1 MYEAHLDNNLVI
13 LSYKNKTESNAACGA
28 KLILTAT

>member
-1 MYEAHLDNNLVI
+1 MYEAHLDNNFVI
-13 LSYKNKTESNAACGA
+13 LSYINKTDAACGA